1 MLNVS
6 FVSEIVSEFIR
17 FSEFF
22 LFGTVSSAAQ
32 TGLTSQQIGWNVV
45 FEIGFFKNRQHNV
58 DFLVYDV
65 YEC

>member
-6 FVSEIVSEFIR
+6 FVSEIVTEFIR

-45 FEIGFFKNRQHNV
+45 FEIGFSKT
-58 DFLVYDV
+58 DGTT
-65 YEC
+65 